1 VLERL
6 RAYMLK
12 LGDSG
17 LPAEQIGELVHDV
30 LTLPHPKVRYE
41 ISPEP
46 FRMLMMR
53 ILPKRMLDR
62 MIGKQLGLLPK
73 G

>member
-1 VLERL
+1 MLERL

-12 LGDSG
+12 LADTG
-17 LPAEQIGELVHDV
+17 LAAEQIGELVHGV
-30 LTLPHPKVRYE
+30 LTWPRPKVRYE
-41 ISPEP
+41 ITPEP